1 MIPKN
6 LLFSS
11 YFAILEDFKKKLFLR
26 NSVQAEKKRK
36 NNSNNLFTKLAV
48 LLRKRNRILL
58 QLSDHFKNVLS

>member
-26 NSVQAEKKRK
+26 NSVQAEKKGK